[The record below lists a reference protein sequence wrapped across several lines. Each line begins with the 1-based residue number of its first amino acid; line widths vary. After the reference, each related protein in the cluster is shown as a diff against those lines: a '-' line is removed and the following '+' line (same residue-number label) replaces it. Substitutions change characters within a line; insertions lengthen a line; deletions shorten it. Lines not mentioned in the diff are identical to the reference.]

1 MTHTEVSC
9 HYDIFGF
16 SCPSSLMNML
26 VPLFELDPLFRRTY
40 LLCVPPVAFGKI
52 AASGRFPPVEICTTL
67 CRVFFEKAYIML
79 DEVRLS

>member
-1 MTHTEVSC
+1 
-9 HYDIFGF
+9 
-16 SCPSSLMNML
+16 MNML
-26 VPLFELDPLFRRTY
+26 APLFELDPLFRRTY

-67 CRVFFEKAYIML
+67 CRVLFEKAHIMS